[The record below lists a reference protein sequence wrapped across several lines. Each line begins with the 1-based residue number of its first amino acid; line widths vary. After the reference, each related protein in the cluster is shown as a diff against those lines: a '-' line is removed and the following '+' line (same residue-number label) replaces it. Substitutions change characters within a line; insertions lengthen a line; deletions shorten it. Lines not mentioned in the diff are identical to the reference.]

1 MFTAFGWRKIP
12 SARTL
17 SIMIFLAGLGLTA
30 SVISLLYLSQHLIA
44 SKSNEIDQ
52 QRSVLSVEGAVQTS
66 VNRVLSLVLDNA
78 IWDDA
83 VTQTYAPS
91 LDQKWLYDSWGSGFK
106 INNLYDGTFVL
117 DEHYRILWGAFQS
130 QVLPRTDL
138 SFLGAGLT
146 SLIHTHAQALREGK
160 TPLPVSRARRPGSPL
175 SASA

>member
-1 MFTAFGWRKIP
+1 MRTAHVHCFRLAENSFRQDVVNNDIP
-12 SARTL
+12 RR
-17 SIMIFLAGLGLTA
+17 LGLTA

-117 DEHYRILWGAFQS
+117 DEHYRIRAPFRARCC
-130 QVLPRTDL
+130 P
-138 SFLGAGLT
+138 GLT
-146 SLIHTHAQALREGK
+146 SHFLGLG
-160 TPLPVSRARRPGSPL
+160 
-175 SASA
+175 

>member
-1 MFTAFGWRKIP
+1 
-12 SARTL
+12 
-17 SIMIFLAGLGLTA
+17 MIFLAGLGLTA

-91 LDQKWLYDSWGSGFK
+91 LDQKWLYDS
-106 INNLYDGTFVL
+106 
-117 DEHYRILWGAFQS
+117 
-130 QVLPRTDL
+130 
-138 SFLGAGLT
+138 
-146 SLIHTHAQALREGK
+146 
-160 TPLPVSRARRPGSPL
+160 
-175 SASA
+175 

>member
-1 MFTAFGWRKIP
+1 
-12 SARTL
+12 
-17 SIMIFLAGLGLTA
+17 MIFLAGLGLTA

-146 SLIHTHAQALREGK
+146 SLIRSHAQALREGK
-160 TPLPVSRARRPGSPL
+160 NAFAGITHRHCVREKMPLPASRARRPGSPL

>member
-1 MFTAFGWRKIP
+1 
-12 SARTL
+12 
-17 SIMIFLAGLGLTA
+17 MIFLAGLGLTA

-83 VTQTYAPS
+83 VTQTYAPR
-91 LDQKWLYDSWGSGFK
+91 LDQKWLYDTWGSGFK

-117 DEHYRILWGAFQS
+117 DEHYHILWGAFQS
-130 QVLPRTDL
+130 QVMPRTDL

-146 SLIHTHAQALREGK
+146 SLIRYHAKALREAK
-160 TPLPVSRARRPGSPL
+160 TPSPASRAPRQGSL
-175 SASA
+175 SSASA

>member
-83 VTQTYAPS
+83 VTQTYAPR
-91 LDQKWLYDSWGSGFK
+91 LDQNGC
-106 INNLYDGTFVL
+106 T
-117 DEHYRILWGAFQS
+117 
-130 QVLPRTDL
+130 
-138 SFLGAGLT
+138 
-146 SLIHTHAQALREGK
+146 
-160 TPLPVSRARRPGSPL
+160 TPGDRASKSITCTTAPL
-175 SASA
+175 SLMNIITFCGAPFRVR

>member
-66 VNRVLSLVLDNA
+66 VNRVLSLVLV
-78 IWDDA
+78 WA
-83 VTQTYAPS
+83 VGVKTYAVIRGGATDISDVLVYAGSAFGVELVS
-91 LDQKWLYDSWGSGFK
+91 LACKRIWAKKNEG
-106 INNLYDGTFVL
+106 GTY
-117 DEHYRILWGAFQS
+117 E
-130 QVLPRTDL
+130 
-138 SFLGAGLT
+138 
-146 SLIHTHAQALREGK
+146 
-160 TPLPVSRARRPGSPL
+160 
-175 SASA
+175 

>member
-66 VNRVLSLVLDNA
+66 VNRVLS
-78 IWDDA
+78 WCW
-83 VTQTYAPS
+83 TMPS
-91 LDQKWLYDSWGSGFK
+91 GM
-106 INNLYDGTFVL
+106 T
-117 DEHYRILWGAFQS
+117 R
-130 QVLPRTDL
+130 
-138 SFLGAGLT
+138 
-146 SLIHTHAQALREGK
+146 
-160 TPLPVSRARRPGSPL
+160 
-175 SASA
+175 